1 MFSLRM
7 METLFIQ
14 LGDLMVNIAKVNYF
28 KPAVVPHKSYMFLAG
43 EPAPVELDIGIEAVQ
58 RALAETYKQMA
69 MMQAAA
75 NRAYGPQGQA

>member
-1 MFSLRM
+1 M

-28 KPAVVPHKSYMFLAG
+28 KPAVVPHKCYMFLHG
-43 EPAPVELDIGIEAVQ
+43 TQNPVELDIGLDGVKS
-58 RALAETYKQMA
+58 ALAETYQQMA

-75 NRAYGPQGQA
+75 NKAYGSKGSS